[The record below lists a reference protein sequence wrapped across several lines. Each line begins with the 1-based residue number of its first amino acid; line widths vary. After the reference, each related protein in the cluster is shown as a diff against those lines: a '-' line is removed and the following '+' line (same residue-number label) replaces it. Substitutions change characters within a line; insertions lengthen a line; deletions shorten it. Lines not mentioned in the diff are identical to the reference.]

1 MRRCTGAPR
10 CLFRLP
16 ASVFESDP
24 LIYPA
29 TLFWRRFGCT
39 GLVGGFSFSAK
50 FICMGKWGV
59 GTGFDSRPYKKCAHF
74 AHFAG
79 NLCRVTRTPRAQG
92 HQPQGHQPQ
101 GHPGRR
107 DGRGARGA
115 RGAEGGRPTLQGAPR
130 LDLPGTQPRPTLRP
144 SKRTAA
150 PPRASGHGALSFGGP
165 AGPVFNVHTE
175 GRAERSVSWPR
186 CGFLLKMGQEGN
198 VHHTQQPTNSGPSR
212 PASHHSPGIRPEG
225 SLRCLPASLSSS
237 SLSTHPGDA
246 WGLRRSVT
254 RLAVSCRVGEINQTV
269 PTLHR
274 TNRRRAAAGYV
285 ELIKVTLPCIEYLQ
299 GS

>member
-1 MRRCTGAPR
+1 MRTFRTFCGKPLQGNPHPSCPGAPTAGAPGPGVGSKGR
-10 CLFRLP
+10 SRGTEGHEGQRGDGLP
-16 ASVFESDP
+16 CRVPRDWT
-24 LIYPA
+24 YPA
-29 TLFWRRFGCT
+29 RNP
-39 GLVGGFSFSAK
+39 
-50 FICMGKWGV
+50 
-59 GTGFDSRPYKKCAHF
+59 D
-74 AHFAG
+74 
-79 NLCRVTRTPRAQG
+79 
-92 HQPQGHQPQ
+92 QPF
-101 GHPGRR
+101 
-107 DGRGARGA
+107 
-115 RGAEGGRPTLQGAPR
+115 
-130 LDLPGTQPRPTLRP
+130 
-144 SKRTAA
+144 AA

-237 SLSTHPGDA
+237 NLSTHPGDA

>member
-1 MRRCTGAPR
+1 MRTQRPRRGARAPSVPFGSSGGRLVPCCSLVQVVFQWSAEPNSSVTCVAGRYPSSPSPEAGFVGVWSVGAHRPGQACACCSHRDGSHPLIVLIRYSERGDLQGPQRLRRCTGAPR

-92 HQPQGHQPQ
+92 HQPQGHP
-101 GHPGRR
+101 
-107 DGRGARGA
+107 
-115 RGAEGGRPTLQGAPR
+115 
-130 LDLPGTQPRPTLRP
+130 
-144 SKRTAA
+144 
-150 PPRASGHGALSFGGP
+150 GP
-165 AGPVFNVHTE
+165 A
-175 GRAERSVSWPR
+175 
-186 CGFLLKMGQEGN
+186 
-198 VHHTQQPTNSGPSR
+198 
-212 PASHHSPGIRPEG
+212 
-225 SLRCLPASLSSS
+225 
-237 SLSTHPGDA
+237 
-246 WGLRRSVT
+246 
-254 RLAVSCRVGEINQTV
+254 
-269 PTLHR
+269 
-274 TNRRRAAAGYV
+274 
-285 ELIKVTLPCIEYLQ
+285 
-299 GS
+299 